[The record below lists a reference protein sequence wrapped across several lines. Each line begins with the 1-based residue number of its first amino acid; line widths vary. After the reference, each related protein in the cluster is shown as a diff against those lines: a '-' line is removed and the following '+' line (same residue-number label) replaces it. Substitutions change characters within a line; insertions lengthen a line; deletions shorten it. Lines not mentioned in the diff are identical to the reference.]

1 MDGVWARLTQIAFDG
16 DSAIDELANCIPPLS
31 QIEWSTTA
39 SGDVFVS
46 RMSSLTHSQP
56 SQVSVAL
63 QWQPQVSVALQWQ
76 AASPLE
82 LADHVALQWQA
93 ASPLELA
100 HHWI

>member
-1 MDGVWARLTQIAFDG
+1 VVIA
-16 DSAIDELANCIPPLS
+16 
-31 QIEWSTTA
+31 
-39 SGDVFVS
+39 VS
-46 RMSSLTHSQP
+46 VALQA

-82 LADHVALQWQA
+82 LAHHVALQWQA